1 MSCDISFIGFGEAA
15 RAFVGA
21 PGWQTTAA
29 AFDVK
34 EHAPAE
40 RADLH
45 QAYTKHDVRFYTTAR
60 DLAQNAGALISTV
73 TADQALFAAGS
84 VIEHIA
90 ADTLYLDMNSV
101 SPSTK
106 QRAGSLVSAAG
117 GAYVDV
123 AIMAPVYPKQLDV
136 PLLLSGKAAAGAEAL
151 LRTAGF
157 TDVKIV
163 GEQIGRAS
171 TIKMVR
177 SVIVKGIEALTM
189 ESMLAAHR
197 AGVAEEVLA
206 SLGSNWRERANYSLE
221 RMLTHGARR
230 AAEMEQVCDTLADL
244 NIDPVMSR
252 STVARQTEMA
262 ALDLGR
268 APETLQ
274 GKLQEMNAIWEVAA
288 E

>member
-1 MSCDISFIGFGEAA
+1 MLCDISFIGFGEAA

-45 QAYTKHDVRFYTTAR
+45 QAYSKHDVRFYTTAR

-73 TADQALFAAGS
+73 TADQALIAAGS

-90 ADTLYLDMNSV
+90 TDTLYLDMNSV

-106 QRAGSLVSAAG
+106 QRAGSLLSAAG

-123 AIMAPVYPKQLDV
+123 AVMAPVYPKQLDV
-136 PLLLSGKAAAGAEAL
+136 PLLLSGKAAEGAEAL
-151 LRTAGF
+151 LRSAGF
-157 TDVKIV
+157 TDIKVV
-163 GEQIGRAS
+163 GDQIGRAS

-177 SVIVKGIEALTM
+177 SVMVKGIEALTM
-189 ESMLAAHR
+189 ECMLAAHR
-197 AGVAEEVLA
+197 ADIVDEVLA
-206 SLGSNWRERANYSLE
+206 SLGSDWRDRANYNLE

-230 AAEMEQVCDTLADL
+230 AAEMEQVCNTLADL
-244 NIDPVMSR
+244 DIDPVMSR
-252 STVARQTEMA
+252 STVARQSEMA
-262 ALDLGR
+262 ALALGPV
-268 APETLQ
+268 PEALEE
-274 GKLQEMNAIWEVAA
+274 KLQEMNAIWEVAA